1 MFDAWKSFWRNKKM
15 HMHILMDAAFSS
27 IMFGIIFSI
36 FIPFLSTS
44 TWMTSVFFYSLLN
57 NYHKRLYPEKSG
69 KQKKG
74 VINYGAM
81 QEERMPVSHIKKEK
95 IQILEERIAYLRKEY
110 LYPVFR
116 EIEELIETIYYMEKS
131 CSLNKT
137 QLKHFKTN
145 VPTHLLL
152 ELESFPHLP
161 TSDKKEVVE
170 IVEDIV
176 KNVKNDIETN
186 YIRPMQEEQKQKVDE
201 QGETLQQKRY
211 ETLPLEE

>member
-1 MFDAWKSFWRNKKM
+1 
-15 HMHILMDAAFSS
+15 MDAAFSG

-36 FIPFLSTS
+36 FIPFFSTS
-44 TWMTSVFFYSLLN
+44 TWITGVFFSSLLN
-57 NYHKRLYPEKSG
+57 QYYKRLYPKKNG

-74 VINYGAM
+74 ATTYETV
-81 QEERMPVSHIKKEK
+81 QEERMFESHVKKDK
-95 IQILEERIAYLRKEY
+95 IEVLEERISYLREQY

-116 EIEELIETIYYMEKS
+116 EIEELIETIYFMEKS
-131 CSLNKT
+131 CSLNKS

-152 ELESFPHLP
+152 ELESFPYLP

-176 KNVKNDIETN
+176 RNVKNDIETN
-186 YIRPMQEEQKQKVDE
+186 YIRPMQEEQKRKLDE

-211 ETLPLEE
+211 ESLPPEE